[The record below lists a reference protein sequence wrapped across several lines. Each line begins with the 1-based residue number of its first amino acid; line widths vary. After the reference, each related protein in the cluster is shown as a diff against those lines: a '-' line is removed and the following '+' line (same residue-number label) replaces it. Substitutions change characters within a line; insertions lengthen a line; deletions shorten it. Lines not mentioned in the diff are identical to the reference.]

1 MNNIIPIHFL
11 PQQAMPP
18 IADGFGRKIGYLRI
32 SVVDR
37 CNLRCTY
44 CRPNGDDF
52 HAVEREQLLTFEEI
66 ERVVRMATQLGV
78 EKIRL
83 TGGEPLVRKGL
94 VDAIARIAAVPGIRD
109 LALST
114 NAVLLDKF
122 ARPLR
127 EAGLHRV
134 NISLDSL
141 NPQIFEQLTG
151 GRLSEVLAG
160 IHAAQDAG
168 FTPIRI
174 NAVLMRG
181 INDHEAAS
189 LIDWSIREQLELRF
203 IELMPMREGMDW
215 QRQYYPIS
223 ELLARADII
232 DRLEINTSERQGS
245 SAARYMPVRA
255 KHQQSSH
262 EQSLRENESAP
273 RHPPGKVGFI
283 EPMSNHFCESCNRLR
298 LMSDGKLRPCLSA
311 DHEIDLR
318 TTLRDGSSDEDLLGL
333 IRLATTQKQEASTY
347 TFESTGRQRSMIS
360 IGG

>member
-1 MNNIIPIHFL
+1 MNIIPIHFR
-11 PQQAMPP
+11 PQQATPS
-18 IADGFGRKIGYLRI
+18 IADGFGRKISYLRI

-66 ERVVRMATQLGV
+66 ERVVRMMTQLGV

-141 NPQIFEQLTG
+141 NPQTFEQLTG
-151 GRLSEVLAG
+151 GRLNEVLAG

-203 IELMPMREGMDW
+203 IELMPMCEGMDW
-215 QRQYYPIS
+215 QRHYYPFS
-223 ELLARADII
+223 ELLAQSAII
-232 DRLEINTSERQGS
+232 ERLDLDTSLRQGS
-245 SAARYMPVRA
+245 SAARYVSVRGM
-255 KHQQSSH
+255 H
-262 EQSLRENESAP
+262 EHPLRHTPSM
-273 RHPPGKVGFI
+273 VGFI

-318 TTLRDGSSDEDLLGL
+318 SALRDGCSDETLLDL
-333 IRLATTQKQEASTY
+333 IRLASTKKQEYSTY
-347 TFESTGRQRSMIS
+347 TFESIGRQRSMIA